1 MPKLFT
7 YLLLMPV
14 TALGAVSEKPKSLG
28 LAEAVTQAMS
38 NNPELLQEREKEAQ
52 AQQTLY
58 KAYGTLAPDLNLD
71 LGLSQAKDALTGQAP
86 RFNGEWFN
94 SYTARVEA
102 RSTLYGGGAILGTL
116 ASLKKS
122 RDAARIQRQQKER
135 QLRRQVLQ
143 NFYQL
148 LLSERQLTNIRN
160 RQLIQQELLK
170 TAESRYRI
178 GNEQALSVMQIKTGL
193 LLLVPQVAAAEN
205 SIQLAANEL
214 GNVLGMT
221 ASEVLSISGSL
232 RPPTSVGVLPGA
244 RTPLQRLEL
253 ELTRLE
259 LARIEDQRAVS
270 MAVHFPKLDAFA
282 RWGRNTFRRSDLLDS
297 DATQTE
303 LGLELKVPLFS
314 GLTSVFDR
322 RILSHNEAILRIEE
336 RRLRDSFELERVR
349 AEKNFRFA
357 LTQAQTYQLALRQAE
372 ESVRVANRTY
382 RLGTSTYLQV
392 SDAQKNLA
400 EAEINFETAQFEVL
414 QKVSDL
420 YVAFGWPLE
429 EWVDQLDR
437 HYLSLQKP

>member
-1 MPKLFT
+1 
-7 YLLLMPV
+7 
-14 TALGAVSEKPKSLG
+14 
-28 LAEAVTQAMS
+28 
-38 NNPELLQEREKEAQ
+38 
-52 AQQTLY
+52 
-58 KAYGTLAPDLNLD
+58 
-71 LGLSQAKDALTGQAP
+71 
-86 RFNGEWFN
+86 
-94 SYTARVEA
+94 
-102 RSTLYGGGAILGTL
+102 
-116 ASLKKS
+116 
-122 RDAARIQRQQKER
+122 
-135 QLRRQVLQ
+135 
-143 NFYQL
+143 
-148 LLSERQLTNIRN
+148 
-160 RQLIQQELLK
+160 
-170 TAESRYRI
+170 
-178 GNEQALSVMQIKTGL
+178 
-193 LLLVPQVAAAEN
+193 
-205 SIQLAANEL
+205 
-214 GNVLGMT
+214 
-221 ASEVLSISGSL
+221 
-232 RPPTSVGVLPGA
+232 
-244 RTPLQRLEL
+244 
-253 ELTRLE
+253 
-259 LARIEDQRAVS
+259 

-392 SDAQKNLA
+392 SEAQKNLA